1 MLYDALN
8 KEAMKKLFSPT
19 LLTTGKK
26 LRGFTLVELLVS
38 ITIIAILAALGTAV
52 YTEASKSARNAK
64 RKSDMEMV
72 RQALVLRKSQTG
84 NYGSAG
90 NFSGIVTNMANYY
103 SGPTPA
109 DPLTSG
115 HAQYSGGS
123 TGAVF
128 CACATMEGTNLGNAP
143 AGSCTAPNWTVTFAT
158 GNLYCV
164 VNP

>member
-84 NYGSAG
+84 NYGNDG
-90 NFSGIVTNMANYY
+90 LFSQIVTNMANYY
-103 SGPTPA
+103 SGPAPA

-115 HAQYSGGS
+115 HPQYSGNIAN
-123 TGAVF
+123 TGTTF
-128 CACATMEGTNLGNAP
+128 CACAAMEGGNGNSSNA
-143 AGSCTAPNWTVTFAT
+143 ACNWTT
-158 GNLYCV
+158 GGPFYCV
-164 VNP
+164 ENP